1 MVTALLNVPGV
12 QIKEVRL
19 GPPLITGVPTS
30 IAGFIGLAPRAD
42 QRVAEAVLITSADQ
56 FQAIYMLGTPA
67 IPAQAEVPA
76 TVATPFQPAVPAV
89 AAVPDALRSTPLS
102 RAVLGFFAN
111 GGSLCWVVN
120 IGAPA
125 AGETEAD
132 LIVDGLPLLELVDEV
147 TILVAPGRTEPA
159 VYNELIGQAARRGD
173 RIAIL
178 DPPPTATLTPA
189 GSTFPDLARIIP
201 GGANYPPV
209 SPDSIYAA
217 FYYPRVLV
225 GPELVD
231 DPDLPVGEA
240 VTPSGHIAGVYAR
253 SDAAKGVHKAP
264 ANEPIRGTLGLEQ
277 LLTDAQQ
284 DVLNPNGVNALRL
297 FGGSSTP
304 IVWGARTLQQASA
317 PQNADYI
324 YLSTRRLVMYIEESL
339 QDGLRWAVFEPN
351 TLALRQQIARS
362 VRGFLNGVWRDGG
375 LFGETPDQAYYVR
388 FPPLFNTDFDR
399 AAGRLTLEI
408 GLRVTF
414 PAEFIVIRIG
424 VILQDATTV

>member
-1 MVTALLNVPGV
+1 MVTALQNVPGV
-12 QIKEVRL
+12 QIQEVRL
-19 GPPLITGVPTS
+19 GPPVITGVPTS
-30 IAGFIGLAPRAD
+30 IAGFIGVAPRAD
-42 QRVAEAVLITSADQ
+42 QRVNQAVLLTSADQ

-67 IPAQAEVPA
+67 IPAQPAVPA
-76 TVATPFQPAVPAV
+76 TVATPAIPASPAVPAV
-89 AAVPDALRSTPLS
+89 PDATRSTPLS
-102 RAVLGFFAN
+102 RAVIGFFTN

-120 IGAPA
+120 TGAP
-125 AGETEAD
+125 GGGDTEAD
-132 LIVDGLPLLELVDEV
+132 LVIEGLPLLELIDEV
-147 TILVAPGRTEPA
+147 TILAAPGHTSVG
-159 VYNELIGQAARRGD
+159 VYNALIGQAARRGD

-178 DPPPTATLTPA
+178 DPPPVSVLTPA
-189 GSTFPDLARIIP
+189 GSTFPDLSLILP

-217 FYYPRVLV
+217 FYYPRIIV
-225 GPELVD
+225 GPELD
-231 DPDLPVGEA
+231 NDPDFPAGEA
-240 VTPSGHIAGVYAR
+240 VSPSGHIAGLYAR

-264 ANEPIRGTLGLEQ
+264 ANEALRGTIGLEQ
-277 LLTDAQQ
+277 VLTDAQQ
-284 DVLNPNGVNALRL
+284 DVLNPAGVNALRL
-297 FGGSSTP
+297 FGGSPVP
-304 IVWGARTLQQASA
+304 IVWGARTLQQAAA

-351 TLALRQQIARS
+351 TLALRQQIVRS

-388 FPPLFNTDFDR
+388 FPPLFNTDEDR